1 MREAF
6 SNALRLSLAALH
18 GFGTFG
24 ELRTSALM
32 LMHRMVEML
41 SDGEVVGVLSPA
53 LPQLLS
59 AAEGREVVEV
69 SRLVNQLVLKF
80 KGKIAHPVSPMVLH
94 LTTATFGH
102 IAQLDAQIAE
112 TVTAAGLRARAGGPQ
127 SHHERERYALL
138 RSYYGLLHSLVHSE
152 LLGVLTDAANA
163 PHVEAALRVLLQG
176 CTEGPDL
183 QLQRQCFL
191 VLHRLVE
198 EWCAAGPAQVAGFDA
213 FALQQAR
220 ARAPAAPHAPALAP
234 VQALVG
240 RWARRSERGT
250 RRR

>member
-163 PHVEAALRVLLQG
+163 PHVEAALRVLLQ
-176 CTEGPDL
+176 
-183 QLQRQCFL
+183 
-191 VLHRLVE
+191 
-198 EWCAAGPAQVAGFDA
+198 VAPPTLTLTLTPTLTLTLPLTLTLTPGV
-213 FALQQAR
+213 R
-220 ARAPAAPHAPALAP
+220 ARAGNPSLVDAGFQ
-234 VQALVG
+234 QAVP
-240 RWARRSERGT
+240 
-250 RRR
+250 